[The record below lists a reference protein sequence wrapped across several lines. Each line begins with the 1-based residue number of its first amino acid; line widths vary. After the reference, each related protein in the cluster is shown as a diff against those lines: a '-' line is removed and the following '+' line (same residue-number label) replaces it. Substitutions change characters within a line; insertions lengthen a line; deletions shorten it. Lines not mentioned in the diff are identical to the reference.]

1 MARKLKTFVAFIVD
15 SSGSMSGVRKQTI
28 DNFNEQLQVLKKESN
43 DPANIAKKLLL
54 NTDEGDIEYEGLET
68 WATVVTFNNTVNV
81 AVELADVNEIQ
92 ELTEE
97 TYRTDG
103 TTNLLGA
110 IGETVERFQKIKDLE
125 DPKAS
130 ALFIILTDGEHNVQ
144 CKYTLKDIKSVIKD
158 LEANGKYT
166 FTYMGTTNAL
176 EAAADM
182 GINLANTASFSYD
195 AMDMAST
202 TMTRSLNT
210 YYAARSKGVTQ
221 VDNFYDTIN
230 EVKDNNVEGSV

>member
-1 MARKLKTFVAFIVD
+1 MSRKLKTYVAFIVD
-15 SSGSMSGVRKQTI
+15 SSGSMNGVRKQTI
-28 DNFNEQLQVLKKESN
+28 DNFNEQLQTLKKESN
-43 DPANIAKKLLL
+43 DPGNIAKKLLL
-54 NTDEGDIEYEGLET
+54 NTDDGNQIEYEGLET
-68 WATVVTFNNTVNV
+68 WATVVTFNQTVNTV
-81 AVELADVNEIQ
+81 VELEDVNTIE

-97 TYRTDG
+97 SYHTDG

-144 CKYTLKDIKSVIKD
+144 CKYSLKDIKSLIKD

-176 EAAADM
+176 EQAADM
-182 GINLANTASFSYD
+182 GINVMNTASFSYD
-195 AMDMAST
+195 AMDMATST
-202 TMTRSLNT
+202 MSRGLGA
-210 YYAARSKGVTQ
+210 YYSARSKGVTQ
-221 VDNFYDTIN
+221 MDNFYDSI
-230 EVKDNNVEGSV
+230 DDEGGK